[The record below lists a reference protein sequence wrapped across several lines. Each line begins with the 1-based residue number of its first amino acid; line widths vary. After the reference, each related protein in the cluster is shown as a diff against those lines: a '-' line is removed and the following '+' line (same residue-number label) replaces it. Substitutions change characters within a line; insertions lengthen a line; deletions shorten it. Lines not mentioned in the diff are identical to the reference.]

1 MNTNFKILFTILFF
15 SAAHIYS
22 QITITQTDFNALFPI
37 GASENSFA
45 DTNAVSVNIGNP
57 GGNNT
62 WDFSGYIADYTMS
75 INYINP
81 AGTPAAAAF
90 PLSNVAGYSTRTFM
104 SDDTTTITSESWNY
118 YSTGT
123 PSLEYG
129 SYSEN
134 NFVTPNTQGVLE
146 TATIHF
152 PPFNE
157 YDFPVTFSKIWSRTD
172 STRSESAFNSV
183 PTGFVSVLKSVI
195 NYNIDAWGTLLL
207 PDGGSYPALRLR
219 EDETTTTYFPGFPI
233 STDMSTTYSFITK
246 TGESF
251 SVLADVDVAPNSGTI
266 MGTIG
271 WSDNSVTSVEEISG
285 ITPSEFGLSQ
295 NYPNPFNP
303 TTLREYSLTTESFVA
318 VKIYDVLGN
327 EVAVLV
333 NEEQHAG
340 IYRANFNAAG
350 LASGLYFA
358 QINAGDFSKSI
369 KMTLLK

>member
-1 MNTNFKILFTILFF
+1 MNKIFKALFTILIF
-15 SAAHIYS
+15 STSHIYS
-22 QITITQTDFNALFPI
+22 QITITQADFNALFPI

-45 DTNAVSVNIGNP
+45 DTNVVSVNIGNP

-62 WDFSGYIADYTMS
+62 WDFSGYVPDFTMT
-75 INYINP
+75 INYISP
-81 AGTPAAAAF
+81 AGTPVATAF
-90 PLSNVAGYSTRTFM
+90 PSSNVVGYFTRTFM
-104 SDDTTTITSESWNY
+104 SDDTTTITSESWSY

-134 NFVTPNTQGVLE
+134 NFVTPNTQGTIE
-146 TATIHF
+146 TAIIHY

-157 YDFPVTFSKIWSRTD
+157 YDFPVTFTKTWSRTD
-172 STRSESAFNSV
+172 STETESSFNGV
-183 PTGFVSVLKSVI
+183 PTGFVSVIKSVI
-195 NYNIDAWGTLLL
+195 NYNIDAWGTLML

-219 EDETTTTYFPGFPI
+219 EDETSTTYFSGFPI
-233 STDMSTTYSFITK
+233 STIMSTTYSFITK

-251 SVLADVDVAPNSGTI
+251 SVLADMVNPPNSGSI

-271 WSDNSVTSVEEISG
+271 WSDNSVTDVEEITG
-285 ITPSEFGLSQ
+285 ITPTEFSLSQ

-303 TTLREYSLTTESFVA
+303 STLIEYSLTTESFVDLK
-318 VKIYDVLGN
+318 VYDILGN

-333 NEEQHAG
+333 NEEQNAG
-340 IYRANFNAAG
+340 TYRANFNAAG
-350 LASGLYFA
+350 LASGLYIA
-358 QINAGDFSKSI
+358 KINAGNFTQSI